1 MKKSD
6 WYDVVA
12 KILALV
18 FGLALG
24 AAIVYGVAGIGAIIW
39 SICAIIW
46 SAAS

>member
-6 WYDVVA
+6 WYDVAA

-18 FGLALG
+18 LGLALG

-39 SICAIIW
+39 S
-46 SAAS
+46 AAS